1 MGIERF
7 LPDSQLLSV
16 MGLELELIRR
26 GASAHRDALDSLREE
41 VITIAARSRGW
52 DDTQTL
58 DEFRRNFKIGPL
70 YETNALALLRD
81 RGRLVGLAG
90 TVNNWEVGDR
100 SIVHL
105 CSVGLLP
112 EYQNRGVMPVLMGIL
127 WVLNWQDPTLR
138 RNYAAG
144 RAWVSAITQS
154 PYMVGYLDHLFE
166 IHPSPHRGPPD
177 EDTRLL
183 ARAVVARFDDH
194 IPLDEDRLILRDEC
208 NFFYRELPPAR
219 DPLITRFCQEQLRV
233 DHGDVF
239 VVIGRVTPRIE
250 PYVHAI
256 QAAYPEA
263 FQPLADPEPASSSAL
278 AHGALP

>member
-1 MGIERF
+1 MSSERL
-7 LPDSQLLSV
+7 LPDSQILPV
-16 MGLELELIRR
+16 MGLELELIRH
-26 GASAHRDALDSLREE
+26 GASSHREALDSLRDEII
-41 VITIAARSRGW
+41 VIAARSRGW
-52 DDTQTL
+52 DDDRTL
-58 DEFRRNFKIGPL
+58 EKFRRDFKIGPL
-70 YETNALALLRD
+70 YETNALGLLRD

-127 WVLNWQDPTLR
+127 WVLNWQDPTLH
-138 RNYAAG
+138 RNYTAG
-144 RAWVSAITQS
+144 RAWISAITQS
-154 PYMVGYLDHLFE
+154 PHMVGYLDHLFE
-166 IHPSPHRGPPD
+166 IYPSPDRGLPD

-219 DPLITRFCQEQLRV
+219 DPRITRFCQEQLRL
-233 DHGDVF
+233 DRGDVF

-250 PYVHAI
+250 PYVRAI

-263 FQPLADPEPASSSAL
+263 FRILADRGPEPRPSL
-278 AHGALP
+278 APGTPP